1 MPKNKNKS
9 CYKKVLFRCGRTFVH
24 SYKFVRVKNNDNLSD
39 NDILV
44 AQCTLRTA
52 FFDCLK
58 SKASNC
64 NKRKANEMSGKVK
77 RNGKKIAKHDDGL
90 DVPGMEK
97 TGKNST
103 TSTEN
108 FEKHLRTS
116 RRAIL
121 IALVRRDQSF
131 GGLSA
136 WNSWAS
142 LAELA
147 ARNLLISMM
156 FQSVRQCVWQ
166 VSLWLSRSKGARSN
180 DASSSA
186 LPRVQAEE
194 IGSALRRIYMY
205 PSSRDSD
212 LFCKII
218 GN

>member
-1 MPKNKNKS
+1 MFNDHKS
-9 CYKKVLFRCGRTFVH
+9 IRLLQFNQWAMLRSLLLHYSLAFTFF
-24 SYKFVRVKNNDNLSD
+24 S
-39 NDILV
+39 
-44 AQCTLRTA
+44 A
-52 FFDCLK
+52 
-58 SKASNC
+58 
-64 NKRKANEMSGKVK
+64 
-77 RNGKKIAKHDDGL
+77 
-90 DVPGMEK
+90 
-97 TGKNST
+97 
-103 TSTEN
+103 
-108 FEKHLRTS
+108 S